1 MEIETGPPSAAGR
14 VEVAATGQDADEL
27 LKLQSDALEASAN
40 AIVITDATGTIQWV
54 NRAFVELTGYSR
66 GEAIGKNPRFLKSD
80 SHDHGFYRRM
90 WQTIRAGKVWRGELV
105 NRRKDGT
112 LYTEEQTITPL
123 RGDSGEIRH
132 YIGVKQDVSRRKE
145 MENALQRQQ
154 QYFHTLI
161 EKAADIITVVGPDG
175 AIRYESP
182 SLKRVLGWEPE
193 DLIGRSVFDLAHPD
207 DRENV
212 ARALARIS
220 SAPGAIESV
229 KFRYR
234 HKDGSWRVL
243 ESVGRNLTND
253 PGVGGV
259 VVNSRDVTERTRVE
273 EALRESESLYQATFN
288 EAPIG
293 IAQTGLEGRFVK
305 ANRRFCEM
313 LGYAPEELLQW
324 NFRDVTFSEDIGR
337 DLESIRKLLA
347 GEIQHDRI
355 EKRYVRKDGK
365 IVWVSRTASLRRD
378 ASGTPEHFLVVVEDI
393 TERRQAEEGL
403 AAEKQFFDTAID
415 ALPGIFYLFDREG
428 RLLRWNRNLERVT
441 GYSPAEIAAMHPREF
456 FADEER
462 HLIEQKIGEV
472 LQNGEVTVEAGLV
485 CKDGRRLPYFFTGAR
500 TLRDRTPCVI
510 GMGVDLS
517 ERKKLEAQFLRAQR
531 LESIGTLASGIA
543 HDLNNILAPILM
555 AEQLLSLKEQD
566 AESRGFLAMIAGSA
580 QRGAEVVKQVLTFAR
595 GVEGER
601 VLVQPRHLVREVEK
615 IARETF
621 PRAISVK
628 TNLAPDLWPVT
639 GDATQLHQVLLN
651 LCVNARDAMP
661 DGGTLS
667 LAGSNLNLGDDH
679 LFPGPGV
686 KAGAFVVLEVEDT
699 GTGIPANIVD
709 KIFDPFFTTKEQG
722 KGTGLGLSTVVGI
735 VKSHGGF
742 VNVASEV
749 GKGTKFGIFLPATS
763 GSGTKSSDGGP
774 AALPSGRGEL
784 VLVVDDEESI
794 RDVTRNLLSRHGY
807 EVLVASDGTEAV
819 ALVAQLP
826 GRISLILTDIMM
838 PFMDGVALIRA
849 VRKLDPR
856 IKVVASSGLGQA
868 DKMAELKNL
877 SVKTFLAKPYTA
889 ENLLVTLQ
897 ELLHGPARPDENEP
911 FRRTIIDE
919 SPPTSA

>member
-1 MEIETGPPSAAGR
+1 MEIETGPPRTAGR
-14 VEVAATGQDADEL
+14 VEVANTGQDAGEL
-27 LKLQSDALEASAN
+27 LQLQSDALEASAN
-40 AIVITDATGTIQWV
+40 AVVITDATGTIQWV
-54 NRAFVELTGYSR
+54 NRAFVELTGYPR
-66 GEAIGKNPRFLKSD
+66 DEVIGKNPRLLKSD
-80 SHDHGFYRRM
+80 IHDPGFYLRM
-90 WQTIRAGKVWRGELV
+90 WQTIRAGKVWRGEVV

-123 RGDSGEIRH
+123 RGGSGEIEH

-145 MENALQRQQ
+145 MEDALQRQQ

-161 EKAADIITVVGPDG
+161 EKAADIITVVSPDG

-212 ARALARIS
+212 ASALARIC
-220 SAPGAIESV
+220 SAPGEIESV
-229 KFRYR
+229 KFQYR

-243 ESVGRNLTND
+243 ESVGRNLIND

-293 IAQTGLEGRFVK
+293 IAQTGLDGQFVK
-305 ANRRFCEM
+305 VNRRFCEM
-313 LGYAPEELLQW
+313 LDYTPEELLRW

-337 DLESIRKLLA
+337 DQESIRKLLA
-347 GEIQHDRI
+347 GELQHDRI

-378 ASGTPEHFLVVVEDI
+378 ASGRPEHFLVVVEDI
-393 TERRQAEEGL
+393 TERRQAEERL

-415 ALPGIFYLFDREG
+415 ALPGVFYLFDREG
-428 RLLRWNRNLERVT
+428 RLLRWNRNLERVA

-462 HLIEQKIGEV
+462 QLIEQKIGEV
-472 LQNGEVTVEAGLV
+472 LQNGEATVEACLV

-500 TLRDRTPCVI
+500 TLRDQTPCVI

-566 AESRGFLAMIAGSA
+566 AESRGFLDMIAGSA

-667 LAGSNLNLGDDH
+667 LAGGNLKLGEDY

-686 KAGAFVVLEVEDT
+686 KAGAFVVLEVADT
-699 GTGIPANIVD
+699 GTGIPANILD
-709 KIFDPFFTTKEQG
+709 KIFDPFFTTKEHG

-742 VNVASEV
+742 ANVASEV
-749 GKGTKFGIFLPATS
+749 GKGTKFSIFLPATS
-763 GSGTKSSDGGP
+763 DSGAKAPDGGP

-807 EVLVASDGTEAV
+807 EALVASDGTEAV

-856 IKVVASSGLGQA
+856 IKVVASSGLEQA
-868 DKMAELKNL
+868 DRMAELKNL

-889 ENLLVTLQ
+889 EKLLVALQ
-897 ELLHGPARPDENEP
+897 ELLHGP
-911 FRRTIIDE
+911 RT
-919 SPPTSA
+919 PG

>member
-1 MEIETGPPSAAGR
+1 MEIETGPPRTAGR
-14 VEVAATGQDADEL
+14 VEVANTGQDAGEL
-27 LKLQSDALEASAN
+27 LQLQSDALEASAN
-40 AIVITDATGTIQWV
+40 AVVITDATGTIQWV
-54 NRAFVELTGYSR
+54 NRAFVELTGYPR
-66 GEAIGKNPRFLKSD
+66 DEVIGKNPRLLKSD
-80 SHDHGFYRRM
+80 IHDPGFYLRM
-90 WQTIRAGKVWRGELV
+90 WQTIRAGEVWRGEVV

-123 RGDSGEIRH
+123 RGGSGEIEH

-145 MENALQRQQ
+145 MEDALQRQQ

-161 EKAADIITVVGPDG
+161 EKAADIITVVSPDG

-212 ARALARIS
+212 ASALARIC
-220 SAPGAIESV
+220 SAPGEIESV
-229 KFRYR
+229 KFQYR

-243 ESVGRNLTND
+243 ESVGRNLIND

-293 IAQTGLEGRFVK
+293 IAQTGLDGQFVK
-305 ANRRFCEM
+305 VNRRFCEM
-313 LGYAPEELLQW
+313 LDYTPEELLRW

-337 DLESIRKLLA
+337 DQESIRKLLA
-347 GEIQHDRI
+347 GELQHDRI

-378 ASGTPEHFLVVVEDI
+378 ASGRPEHFLVVVEDI
-393 TERRQAEEGL
+393 TERRQAEERL

-415 ALPGIFYLFDREG
+415 ALPGVFYLFDREG
-428 RLLRWNRNLERVT
+428 RLLRWNRNLERVA

-472 LQNGEVTVEAGLV
+472 LQNGEATVEACLV

-500 TLRDRTPCVI
+500 TLRDQTPCVI

-555 AEQLLSLKEQD
+555 AEQLLGLKEQD
-566 AESRGFLAMIAGSA
+566 AESRGFLDMIAGSA

-667 LAGSNLNLGDDH
+667 LAGGNLKLGEDY

-686 KAGAFVVLEVEDT
+686 KAGAFVVLEVADT
-699 GTGIPANIVD
+699 GTGIPANILD
-709 KIFDPFFTTKEQG
+709 KIFDPFFTTKEHG

-749 GKGTKFGIFLPATS
+749 GKGTKFSIFLPATS
-763 GSGTKSSDGGP
+763 DSGAKAPDGGP

-807 EVLVASDGTEAV
+807 EALVASDGTEAV

-838 PFMDGVALIRA
+838 PFMDGVALVRA

-856 IKVVASSGLGQA
+856 IKVVTSSGLGQA
-868 DKMAELKNL
+868 DRMAELKNL

-889 ENLLVTLQ
+889 EKLLVALQ
-897 ELLHGPARPDENEP
+897 ELLHGP
-911 FRRTIIDE
+911 RT
-919 SPPTSA
+919 PG